1 MLILFATV
9 SAIEIW
15 GESIYHNGG
24 ETTLLFLSKPLL
36 MPILMVFIWVNTR
49 LKDRFAKLIFTG
61 LFFGWVG
68 DILLMFNNN
77 DLFVFGLAS
86 FLFCHI
92 FYITAF
98 VGNIRK
104 STYKLSPVNKIVLG
118 LLPLFYLIVLYTYLY
133 PHIVGNELNKPF
145 LIPVSVYAVTIVTMS
160 LFALWRIGSSN
171 RISTALIILGAFTF
185 MISDSL
191 IALNKFVSPF
201 QHANLFIM
209 FTYCLAQL
217 WITTGT
223 IQHLRGAKN

>member
-1 MLILFATV
+1 
-9 SAIEIW
+9 
-15 GESIYHNGG
+15 
-24 ETTLLFLSKPLL
+24 
-36 MPILMVFIWVNTR
+36 MVFLWINTK
-49 LKDRFAKLIFTG
+49 LHDRFSKLIFAG
-61 LFFGWVG
+61 LFMGWIG
-68 DILLMFNNN
+68 DILLMFNND

-86 FLFCHI
+86 FLICHI

-98 VGNIRK
+98 VGNIKK
-104 STYKLSPVNKIVLG
+104 SNYKLSPVNKFVLG

-133 PHIVGNELNKPF
+133 PHIVGSAQNKPF

-171 RISTALIILGAFTF
+171 KVSTALIILGAFTF

-201 QHANLFIM
+201 QYANLFIM

-223 IQHLRGAKN
+223 IQHSRRAKN